1 MPLLS
6 LHDLQLDPAPY
17 RYLSVTLPWV
27 LDAGNPFLDWF
38 FGPDEVRSV
47 VARRMRRHSSELAIR
62 RTVALGAQGEAVG
75 GYIGM
80 GGDVLRACRLAD
92 ALGSLAGEHRASQG
106 TPIRDKIIASSRLFP
121 PVSGETFYL
130 SKMGVLRP
138 HRGRGFGRS
147 LLQSF
152 LDRGRSAGFGRF
164 RLELA
169 YTNETALGLY
179 RSVGFEVVG
188 DASLPGTDIR
198 YLWMELRS

>member
-6 LHDLQLDPAPY
+6 LHDLELDPAPD
-17 RYLSVTLPWV
+17 RLLSVTLPWV
-27 LDAGNPFLDWF
+27 VDAGNPFFDWY
-38 FGPDEVRSV
+38 FGPDEVRPAV
-47 VARRMRRHSSELAIR
+47 ERRMRRHSSELAIR
-62 RTVALGAQGEAVG
+62 RTVALGAQGEVVG

-80 GGDVLRACRLAD
+80 GGDVLRSCRLAD
-92 ALGSLAGEHRASQG
+92 ALGSLAGELRTSQG
-106 TPIRDKIIASSRLFP
+106 APIRDKIVASSRLFP
-121 PVSGETFYL
+121 PVSKEAFYL
-130 SKMGVLRP
+130 SKIGILRS
-138 HRGRGFGRS
+138 HRGKGFGRS

-164 RLELA
+164 RLEVA
-169 YTNETALGLY
+169 HTNETALGLY